1 MVIIIGSGISGL
13 WTAWRLAEE
22 GRRAVVV
29 TKATLADSA
38 SAWAQGGIA
47 AALDA
52 GDSPELHLRDT
63 IAASDGTADP
73 AAVRILVTEGPDR
86 VRELIELGA
95 RFDRDEDGTLRF
107 GLEGGHSRHRILHAE
122 GDRTGA
128 AVMAC
133 LVAIVRAHPL
143 IEIHEQAEVRR
154 LLKDGDR
161 VVDVELAR
169 DPRPATR
176 EQAEAVVLAT
186 GGVGQLFAVTTN
198 PLVATGDGWALAFE
212 AGAELEDLEYL
223 QFHPTALKL
232 DGTNP
237 APLLTEALRGAG
249 AHLVNG
255 AGERFAFK
263 ADERGELAPRDIVA
277 RAVAEADGEGGAWL
291 DARHIEGVDVK
302 FPGVAALLAPHQLDL
317 AEELIPIAPALHYA
331 MGGVVTDLEGRT
343 TVEGLWAVG
352 EVARTGVHGA
362 NRLASNSLLEG
373 LVFADRAARALA
385 AAPLRPSASAPADR
399 IEPDSDADRRAAP
412 TRRKMRETM
421 TAYVGL
427 QRTEASLARAHQVLA
442 DLEEETPAAAW
453 RTRHQLLVCRL
464 IVRHAT
470 QHRESRGGHLRLDFP
485 PIPANV

>member
-1 MVIIIGSGISGL
+1 MIVIIGSGISGL
-13 WTAWRLAEE
+13 WTAWRLAAE
-22 GRRAVVV
+22 GRRSVVL

-47 AALDA
+47 AAMDA

-63 IAASDGTADP
+63 LAASDGTADP
-73 AAVRILVTEGPDR
+73 EAVRILVTEGPDR
-86 VRELIELGA
+86 VKELIELGA
-95 RFDRDEDGTLRF
+95 QFDRDDDGTIRF
-107 GLEGGHSRHRILHAE
+107 GLEGGHSRNRILHAR

-133 LVAIVRAHPL
+133 LVQIVRDHPL
-143 IEIHEQAEVRR
+143 IEIHEHAEVRR
-154 LLKDGDR
+154 LLMADGK
-161 VVDVELAR
+161 VVGVETL
-169 DPRPATR
+169 DPRPSTFGASD
-176 EQAEAVVLAT
+176 VVVAT

-232 DGTNP
+232 EGANP

-249 AHLVNG
+249 AHLVDASG
-255 AGERFAFK
+255 ARFALK
-263 ADERGELAPRDIVA
+263 HDPRGELAPRDIVA
-277 RAVAEADGEGGAWL
+277 RAVAEADSEGGAWL
-291 DARHIEGVDVK
+291 DARHIPGVDEK
-302 FPGVAALLAPHQLDL
+302 FPGVTALLAPHSLLLSRD
-317 AEELIPIAPALHYA
+317 LIPIAPALHYA
-331 MGGVVTDLEGRT
+331 MGGVVTDLDGRT

-373 LVFADRAARALA
+373 LVFADRAARALVNA
-385 AAPLRPSASAPADR
+385 SIDHPSTRPPHHPT
-399 IEPDSDADRRAAP
+399 PDTDADDRAAP

-427 QRTEASLARAHQVLA
+427 QRTEASLARAHQVLQE
-442 DLEEETPAAAW
+442 LEEETPAAAW

-470 QHRESRGGHLRLDFP
+470 QHRESRGGHLRLDYP
-485 PIPANV
+485 PVAVHS